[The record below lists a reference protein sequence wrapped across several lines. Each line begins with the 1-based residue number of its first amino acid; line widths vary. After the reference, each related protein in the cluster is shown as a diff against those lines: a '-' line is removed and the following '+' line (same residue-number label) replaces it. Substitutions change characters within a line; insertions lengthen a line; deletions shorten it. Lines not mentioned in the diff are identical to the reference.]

1 MMPRRFDERVGFFST
16 RTTDFGTTEHR
27 SAARRYITKYR
38 LECSDRRSGNLCYP
52 KKPITYYV
60 DRDTPEWLKKYVRA
74 GIVEWQPAFEAA
86 GFKEGIV
93 AADPPARRTGSRLVA
108 GRRAPHDDPL
118 AAIDDR
124 KRRRVRTSAI
134 RAPARSSTAPCG
146 CSTTS

>member
-1 MMPRRFDERVGFFST
+1 MQT
-16 RTTDFGTTEHR
+16 IDFGTSEHR
-27 SAARRYITKYR
+27 SATRRYITKYR
-38 LECSDRRSGNLCYP
+38 LECSDRRAGNLCYP

-86 GFKEGIV
+86 GFKDGIV
-93 AADPPARRTGSRLVA
+93 AADPPSPQQDPDWSPEDIRHTMIRWLPSHDRERRRSARRT
-108 GRRAPHDDPL
+108 
-118 AAIDDR
+118 
-124 KRRRVRTSAI
+124 I